1 MLKCRSTEIQTH
13 RKKNDRNKDIQ
24 KYRIT
29 DLLIHKYRKKNSNR
43 IWIPCKN
50 KKVND
55 IYLKNQFKQIYGQ
68 YRVI

>member
-29 DLLIHKYRKKNSNR
+29 DLLIHKYRKKTQTEFEFLVK
-43 IWIPCKN
+43 I
-50 KKVND
+50 
-55 IYLKNQFKQIYGQ
+55 
-68 YRVI
+68 

>member
-29 DLLIHKYRKKNSNR
+29 DLLIHKYRKKTQTEFEFLVK
-43 IWIPCKN
+43 IWSKWYLS
-50 KKVND
+50 KKSV
-55 IYLKNQFKQIYGQ
+55 
-68 YRVI
+68 